1 MRVTVFLNE
10 TKDEHGR
17 NLGYFGYEPN
27 HVLRLAHTATV
38 TEIMGGQIITWD
50 DQRVLERVFHL
61 LNVGDDP
68 DFGTPHPVAIAYRA
82 KRNRSLS
89 VGDVVMIDGRVFTCA
104 DVGWQP
110 IESL

>member
-10 TKDEHGR
+10 TRDPEGR
-17 NLGYFGYEPN
+17 MVGYFGYEPT
-27 HVLRLAHTATV
+27 HVLRLAHTATMAEV
-38 TEIMGGQIITWD
+38 MPADVTWD
-50 DQRVLERVFHL
+50 DQRILDRMYHL

-68 DFGTPHPVAIAYRA
+68 SFGEPHPVAVAYRA

-89 VGDVVMIDGRVFTCA
+89 VGDVVMLDGRIYVCA
-104 DVGWQP
+104 SDGWEP